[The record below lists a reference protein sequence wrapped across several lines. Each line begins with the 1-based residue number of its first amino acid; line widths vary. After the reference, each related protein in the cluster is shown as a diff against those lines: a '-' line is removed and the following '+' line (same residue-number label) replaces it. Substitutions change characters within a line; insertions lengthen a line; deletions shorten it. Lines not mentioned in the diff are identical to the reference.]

1 MKPWLKA
8 TSEGK
13 LYVDTSHPEWKKWF
27 IEQIKKYS
35 KINIMQKQVNCL
47 EKNPAVE
54 KHYASMS
61 NEQKLAEIDDS
72 LKSAVKIVRNLE
84 KQKAK
89 VMIEM
94 MKR

>member
-1 MKPWLKA
+1 MK
-8 TSEGK
+8 
-13 LYVDTSHPEWKKWF
+13 
-27 IEQIKKYS
+27 
-35 KINIMQKQVNCL
+35 VNCL

-54 KHYASMS
+54 RHYSIMS
-61 NEQKLAEIDDS
+61 KEQRLAEIDDS

-89 VMIEM
+89 VLIEM

>member
-1 MKPWLKA
+1 MK
-8 TSEGK
+8 
-13 LYVDTSHPEWKKWF
+13 
-27 IEQIKKYS
+27 
-35 KINIMQKQVNCL
+35 VNCL

-54 KHYASMS
+54 AHYANMTKQ
-61 NEQKLAEIDDS
+61 ERLAEIDDS